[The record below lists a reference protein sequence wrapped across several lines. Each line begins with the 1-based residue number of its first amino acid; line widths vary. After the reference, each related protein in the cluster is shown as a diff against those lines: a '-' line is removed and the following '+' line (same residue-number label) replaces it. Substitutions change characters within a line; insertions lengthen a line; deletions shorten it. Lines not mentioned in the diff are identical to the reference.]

1 MIEKLKYIGSSFI
14 ELFYPRICLSCEEH
28 LTEQEELICIKC
40 EHHLPLTLYSNYC
53 DNPIEMLFWGRVPV
67 QAAASL
73 YFFNKGGGIQ
83 KMMHQLK
90 YKQRKDVGRWMGKK
104 LGKQLNVSSRF
115 ESIDLIV
122 PIPLHPKKQFK
133 RGFNQSD
140 LIALGIEEETEWKYA
155 NVLIRKDDTSSQ
167 TKKGKY
173 ERWLNVGSSFRVNPH
188 LQIKNKNILL
198 VDDVITTGAT
208 MEGNIQIL
216 LDGGA
221 ASVSIATVASA

>member
-1 MIEKLKYIGSSFI
+1 MIEKLKYISSSFL
-14 ELFYPRICLSCEEH
+14 ELFYPRICLSCDEH

-40 EHHLPLTLYSNYC
+40 EHHLPLTLYSNYS
-53 DNPIEMLFWGRVPV
+53 DNPIEMLFWGRAPV

-104 LGKQLNVSSRF
+104 LGKQLSISSRF
-115 ESIDLIV
+115 NSIDLIV
-122 PIPLHPKKQFK
+122 PIPLHPKKKFK

-140 LIALGIEEETEWKYA
+140 LIALGIEEETGWKYA
-155 NVLIRKDDTSSQ
+155 NVLIRKDDTSTQ

-173 ERWLNVGSSFRVNPH
+173 ERWLNVGSSFRVDPQ

-208 MEGNIQIL
+208 MEGNIQTL

-221 ASVSIATVASA
+221 ASVSIASVASV